1 MCFLYRREHF
11 TSRHEANRLQRQVCV
26 NDRVKTENLSSLYLI
41 DDIHQAMHENQPVTF
56 VYCEWNQNKELVPR
70 HGGER
75 YLVSPWMLMWE
86 DENYYLLAY
95 DHKAE
100 MIKYFRVDKL
110 RQLKR
115 EEGKREGETAYQ
127 KLDVTDFS
135 KKTFGMFAGEKK
147 RLQLVFDNS
156 LIGVA
161 IDRFGKE
168 IPVLKESETQFRT
181 FVEISVSKQF
191 YGWLAGIG
199 KGVSIVEPK
208 EEQEKYRKYLENI
221 WKL

>member
-1 MCFLYRREHF
+1 MAELKLLVDAVQASKFITQKQSRNLIEKLEHF

-115 EEGKREGETAYQ
+115 EEGKKEKGKQHIKNWMSRIFQ
-127 KLDVTDFS
+127 KKRLNVCR
-135 KKTFGMFAGEKK
+135 GEKK
-147 RLQLVFDNS
+147 ASACF
-156 LIGVA
+156 LI
-161 IDRFGKE
+161 
-168 IPVLKESETQFRT
+168 
-181 FVEISVSKQF
+181 
-191 YGWLAGIG
+191 IG
-199 KGVSIVEPK
+199 
-208 EEQEKYRKYLENI
+208 
-221 WKL
+221 

>member
-1 MCFLYRREHF
+1 MIEKLEHF

-181 FVEISVSKQF
+181 IRRNQCQQAVL
-191 YGWLAGIG
+191 WLACGDW
-199 KGVSIVEPK
+199 KGCFNRGTKRRTREVSEVS
-208 EEQEKYRKYLENI
+208 
-221 WKL
+221 